1 MPESNLSFSPAL
13 SQELFRV
20 IINSNSTVNI
30 WSGENGRM
38 VDFGAD
44 IYDICNEVGFWIMAS
59 KHKLGRA
66 SNLILD

>member
-44 IYDICNEVGFWIMAS
+44 IYDICNEVGFWIMARYVNP
-59 KHKLGRA
+59 KMPLA
-66 SNLILD
+66 ITT